1 MRGTPMNNL
10 AAEARTKA
18 ESLVPTAYLL
28 PTMLAVNTL
37 ALFALDRLGQIP
49 GWIKAAA
56 ALFLSF

>member
-1 MRGTPMNNL
+1 MTDL
-10 AAEARTKA
+10 TAEARTKA

-28 PTMLAVNTL
+28 PSMLAVNTL
-37 ALFALDRLGQIP
+37 ALFALDRLGQVP

>member
-1 MRGTPMNNL
+1 MNNL
-10 AAEARTKA
+10 AAAARTKT

-28 PTMLAVNTL
+28 PTMLAVNTV